1 MNKMCIPVPHP
12 EYPEDYVHTT
22 LKTLLNMDVLAREGP
37 GFSWLRTSRLSPFY
51 HMSVFGII
59 KSIVFDYRYKNIYMK
74 KLEMLCKVNTD

>member
-12 EYPEDYVHTT
+12 EYPEDYVHTI

-59 KSIVFDYRYKNIYMK
+59 KSIVFDYTHKNIYMK
-74 KLEMLCKVNTD
+74 KLEMLCKVNAD

>member
-12 EYPEDYVHTT
+12 EYPKDYVHTT

-37 GFSWLRTSRLSPFY
+37 GFSWLRSSRLSPFY
-51 HMSVFGII
+51 HMSVSGII
-59 KSIVFDYRYKNIYMK
+59 KFIVFDYKYKNIYMK

>member
-37 GFSWLRTSRLSPFY
+37 GFSWLRSSRLSPFY

-59 KSIVFDYRYKNIYMK
+59 KSIVFDYNYKNIYMK